1 MLKNGK
7 PWFPW
12 GVYMQGASSEDLAN
26 VSACGFNTIL
36 AYEHGGA
43 GLPSDGHKTNAL
55 PVVRAFLDR
64 AAAADLQVIYA
75 MNGFYSFPPYNERRG
90 ENWTTSVVETFKDHP
105 SLAIYYIVD
114 ERPLADLPA
123 ITKRRDL
130 IRALDPHHASYAV
143 LEHAAVIPAYVN
155 ISDALGIDPYPWEG
169 RLDTDNLTKA
179 WDAFDALID
188 VVAPRQDKVG
198 ICVSQYF
205 GWQNYDGIASYT
217 LPPAAAL
224 RSMVFAAIAR
234 GCKGVLL
241 YSFYDLFQTT
251 SPFGPYQNRTRA
263 APDIIAARLVN
274 LKLLGRE
281 VAALQNILVQDVAN
295 EHLVFAPGTLHDG
308 VVGGLRCAATG
319 GGDSGGSSR
328 DGHGNNES
336 AECTLILVNMK
347 SFPQRVELAPSA
359 ITRNLPF
366 AQHLAPFGVSVT
378 SVAPPFVSE
387 TSTGRTV
394 T

>member
-12 GVYMQGASSEDLAN
+12 GVYMQEATAGELAN

-43 GLPSDGHKTNAL
+43 GLPSDGHETNAL

-64 AAAADLQVIYA
+64 AAAADLQVVYA
-75 MNGFYSFPPYNERRG
+75 MNGFYSFPPYNESRG
-90 ENWTTSVVETFKDHP
+90 ENWTTSVVSTFKDHP
-105 SLAIYYIVD
+105 ALAIYYIVD

-123 ITKRRDL
+123 ITNRRDI
-130 IRALDPHHASYAV
+130 IRKLDPHHATYAV
-143 LEHAAVIPAYVN
+143 LEHAPTIPAYVN
-155 ISDALGIDPYPWEG
+155 VSDALGIDPYPWEG
-169 RLDTDNLTKA
+169 RLDTDNLTLA
-179 WDAFDALID
+179 WDAFGALMD
-188 VVAPRQDKVG
+188 VVGPRRDKVG
-198 ICVSQYF
+198 ICVTQYF
-205 GWQNYDGIASYT
+205 GWQNYDNIPSYS

-263 APDIIAARLVN
+263 APGVIASRLVN

-281 VAALQNILVQDVAN
+281 IAALEHILVQDVSN
-295 EHLVFAPGTLHDG
+295 EHLMFAPRALHDG
-308 VVGGLRCAATG
+308 VVGGLRCPATG
-319 GGDSGGSSR
+319 GGDSRATYGSTT
-328 DGHGNNES
+328 
-336 AECTLILVNMK
+336 AECTLILVNMNP
-347 SFPQRVELAPSA
+347 FPMRVELAPSA
-359 ITRNLPF
+359 ITRNFPF
-366 AQHLAPFGVSVT
+366 AQQLAPFGVSVT
-378 SVAPPFVSE
+378 SVPTPP
-387 TSTGRTV
+387 R
-394 T
+394 